1 MFAGGYTAVNLGFYA
16 LAYTLT
22 FGGGRYLFFKI
33 AGVLM
38 WLPALSY
45 MEYVIVALSGDSVAQ
60 GMYAQWLCGDGGGVR
75 ASHSSML

>member
-1 MFAGGYTAVNLGFYA
+1 M
-16 LAYTLT
+16 
-22 FGGGRYLFFKI
+22 FFKI

-60 GMYAQWLCGDGGGVR
+60 GMYAQ
-75 ASHSSML
+75 